1 MLLNCKQCGKN
12 INEWFLQ
19 YTVSTDSKVSGKES
33 IFFPFVG
40 RLMHRMTQ
48 NCYWMLI
55 KIKKI
60 VMEPDLRTND
70 RSLSLMN
77 EDAIVRLSTQM
88 NAYFLIMNS
97 KRFSWK
103 KCDSPSSK
111 FKLEREISWWQ
122 THKLVILMITERT
135 ARLRLEIYLETGW
148 GVMTCYACHT
158 EILNP

>member
-48 NCYWMLI
+48 NCYGMLI

-77 EDAIVRLSTQM
+77 EDAIVRLST
-88 NAYFLIMNS
+88 
-97 KRFSWK
+97 
-103 KCDSPSSK
+103 
-111 FKLEREISWWQ
+111 
-122 THKLVILMITERT
+122 
-135 ARLRLEIYLETGW
+135 
-148 GVMTCYACHT
+148 
-158 EILNP
+158 